1 MLCRDFAGRSVA
13 VVVALLC
20 AACSGESPVAPGIT
34 SDAVPYSSAKA
45 QAAVPGSYELSF
57 FFSGPE
63 LILKAH
69 VADAVSGAPASGG
82 TVTFQYCSLK
92 GGPTLQMK
100 PLPSAE
106 CESGGS
112 GTWARLARIT
122 VNASGDAFVDF
133 GIAPSIATVGFRF
146 LYSGERGG
154 IASGVSAP
162 LDFVP

>member
-1 MLCRDFAGRSVA
+1 MLCRDFAGRSLA
-13 VVVALLC
+13 VVVALAC

-34 SDAVPYSSAKA
+34 SAVPFSSAKA
-45 QAAVPGSYELSF
+45 QAVPGSYELSF

-69 VADAVSGAPASGG
+69 VADAVSGAPAQGG

-112 GTWARLARIT
+112 GTWVRLARMT

-146 LYSGERGG
+146 VYSGERGG

>member
-1 MLCRDFAGRSVA
+1 MQCRDFAGSSLT
-13 VVVALLC
+13 VVVALAC

-34 SDAVPYSSAKA
+34 SATVPFSSAKA
-45 QAAVPGSYELSF
+45 QAVPGSYELSF

-69 VADAVSGAPASGG
+69 VADAVSGAPAQGG

-92 GGPTLQMK
+92 GGPTLQMR
-100 PLPSAE
+100 PLPSVE

-112 GTWARLARIT
+112 GTWVRLARIA
-122 VNASGDAFVDF
+122 VSASGDAFVDF

-146 LYSGERGG
+146 LYAGERGG

>member
-1 MLCRDFAGRSVA
+1 MLYRDLAGLRVA
-13 VVVALLC
+13 VVVALAC
-20 AACSGESPVAPGIT
+20 VACSDKSPIAPGIT
-34 SDAVPYSSAKA
+34 SAAVPSSSAKA
-45 QAAVPGSYELSF
+45 QAVPGSYELSLF
-57 FFSGPE
+57 LSGPE

-69 VADAVSGAPASGG
+69 VADAVSGAPAQGG

-112 GTWARLARIT
+112 GTWVRLAKMT
-122 VNASGDAFVDF
+122 VNPSGDAFVDF

-146 LYSGERGG
+146 LYSGQQGG

-162 LDFVP
+162 VDFVP

>member
-1 MLCRDFAGRSVA
+1 MPYRDLTGRSLAVA
-13 VVVALLC
+13 VALAC
-20 AACSGESPVAPGIT
+20 AACSIESPVAPGIAPA
-34 SDAVPYSSAKA
+34 AVSLSSAKA
-45 QAAVPGSYELSF
+45 QAVPGSYELSF

-69 VADAVSGAPASGG
+69 VADAVSGAPAQGG
-82 TVTFQYCSLK
+82 TATFQYCSLK
-92 GGPTLQMK
+92 GGPTLQMR
-100 PLPSAE
+100 PLPGVE

-112 GTWARLARIT
+112 GSWVRLAKIT
-122 VNASGDAFVDF
+122 VNASGDAFLDF
-133 GIAPSIATVGFRF
+133 GIAPAIATVGFRF